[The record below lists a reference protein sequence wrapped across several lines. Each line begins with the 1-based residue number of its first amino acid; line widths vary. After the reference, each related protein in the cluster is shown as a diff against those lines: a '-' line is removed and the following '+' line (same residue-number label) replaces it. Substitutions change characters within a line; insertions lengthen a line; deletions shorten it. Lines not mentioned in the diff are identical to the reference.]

1 MSILYTIWNILDK
14 KKKRQFFV
22 IFFLMLIGSILEI
35 LSIGMI
41 LPVLAFIS
49 QDPTNLDTNYLTSFT
64 KHISNFSVSDLLK
77 YSIVIFCAIYVLRTI
92 FLFFLAWIQNNY
104 IYATST
110 AVSGLVIALFR
121 GTSNLEMTDSSRILE
136 YLKGSVIL
144 LNLIWFL
151 SPGRLNSKADYY
163 SRSVGISLIQLG
175 RKLPDQL

>member
-77 YSIVIFCAIYVLRTI
+77 YSIVISLVSANNLLR
-92 FLFFLAWIQNNY
+92 
-104 IYATST
+104 
-110 AVSGLVIALFR
+110 
-121 GTSNLEMTDSSRILE
+121 
-136 YLKGSVIL
+136 
-144 LNLIWFL
+144 
-151 SPGRLNSKADYY
+151 
-163 SRSVGISLIQLG
+163 
-175 RKLPDQL
+175 

>member
-1 MSILYTIWNILDK
+1 MLHSQ
-14 KKKRQFFV
+14 RQ
-22 IFFLMLIGSILEI
+22 GSSANGRASVREPNFAHSQRQRLGTQ
-35 LSIGMI
+35 LS
-41 LPVLAFIS
+41 LSDQAFKSLVL
-49 QDPTNLDTNYLTSFT
+49 
-64 KHISNFSVSDLLK
+64 HLK
-77 YSIVIFCAIYVLRTI
+77 QV
-92 FLFFLAWIQNNY
+92 QNNY